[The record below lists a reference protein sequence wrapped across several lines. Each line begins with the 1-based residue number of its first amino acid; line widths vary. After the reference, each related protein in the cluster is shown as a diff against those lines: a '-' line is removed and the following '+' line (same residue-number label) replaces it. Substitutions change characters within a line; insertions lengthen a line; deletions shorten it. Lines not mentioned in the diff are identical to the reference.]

1 MIQRVQSLFLLLVT
15 ILMVV
20 VWFKPIG
27 IFAGSFGMFQ
37 YDLLEVKDY
46 HTLMMVKFPLWIL
59 PTLTIFTALVSLITI
74 FLFKKRSLQKMLSI
88 VGIVLL
94 AAIYAV
100 IFAYV
105 STINGQLSSVFHAS
119 FIMSMPGIS
128 MGLFLLAYIFIRK
141 DEKLVKSTDRIR

>member
-1 MIQRVQSLFLLLVT
+1 
-15 ILMVV
+15 MVV
-20 VWFKPIG
+20 LWFKPIG

-59 PTLTIFTALVSLITI
+59 PILTILTALVSVIA
-74 FLFKKRSLQKMLSI
+74 LFMYKKRSLQKMLSI
-88 VGIVLL
+88 VGIFLL
-94 AAIYAV
+94 AVFYAV
-100 IFAYV
+100 VLAYV

-119 FIMSMPGIS
+119 FIMSMPGFS
-128 MGLFLLAYIFIRK
+128 MGLFLLAFIFIRK